1 MGEVEGE
8 RRGGGL
14 ESRVKKKN
22 SKAERDRM
30 TQGFMLSKEMQ
41 KKIKLG
47 EM

>member
-1 MGEVEGE
+1 M
-8 RRGGGL
+8 
-14 ESRVKKKN
+14 KKN

-41 KKIKLG
+41 KIKPR